1 MIYVT
6 GSNGLIG
13 KHLNNKIK
21 IKPISYRN
29 NVPNITFASNST
41 LVHLSSST
49 TPRNTTDDI
58 EQSFYNDVY
67 FMSWKG

>member
-13 KHLNNKIK
+13 KHLNAKIK

-29 NVPNITFASNST
+29 NVPNIMFASN
-41 LVHLSSST
+41 
-49 TPRNTTDDI
+49 
-58 EQSFYNDVY
+58 
-67 FMSWKG
+67 